1 MLALMCFSMEVFS
14 QTKDYE
20 AYPYWIDMIDNPNA
34 NMFEANKAYDLY
46 WKQRIKPL
54 DEEEELFDEMS
65 ETEKLQFEVLKK
77 HLSTMTPSE
86 RQEFDRIK
94 YHVKRFKQWRR
105 DMKPYVQEDGSI
117 LSPEERIKIWKDL
130 QSQGKK

>member
-1 MLALMCFSMEVFS
+1 MCFCTDIFS
-14 QTKDYE
+14 QIKDYE

-34 NMFEANKAYDLY
+34 NMFEANKAYELY

-65 ETEKLQFEVLKK
+65 ETEKVQFEVLKK
-77 HLSTMTPSE
+77 HLSTMTPSQ

-117 LSPEERIKIWKDL
+117 LSPEERIKIWSDL
-130 QSQGKK
+130 QSQKNK